1 MNVHTHLKCACVC
14 VCVFMCVCAGVLFK
28 RVQVCVNARVYM
40 HMLFTCVCQY
50 SGSSPVELKHV
61 MTGSD
66 AE

>member
-1 MNVHTHLKCACVC
+1 
-14 VCVFMCVCAGVLFK
+14 MCVCAGVMFK